1 MSVLPL
7 LEWIQGTEISE
18 GIRGSFWIFAVVQ
31 ALHLVTLS
39 MLAGSILI
47 VDLRLLGR
55 GITEQPVK
63 VVAQDAQPW
72 LIAALFGMLLTGVP
86 QFISDALKGV
96 QPSLLQGEDGI
107 PSPGAPLHVHPAPQ
121 RHAGGRWAREAC
133 LAHGRGHRVDRA
145 MVGRGGLGPTD
156 RIVLRGARCSNQM

>member
-1 MSVLPL
+1 MSLLPL
-7 LEWIQGTEISE
+7 FEWIQGTAISE

-72 LIAALFGMLLTGVP
+72 MIAALFGMLLTGVP
-86 QFISDALKGV
+86 QFISDATKEYNHPFFRAKMGFLLLALLFTFTLRRNVTLADVGSVTPVWRTVVGIVSIALWLGV
-96 QPSLLQGEDGI
+96 AVS
-107 PSPGAPLHVHPAPQ
+107 
-121 RHAGGRWAREAC
+121 GR
-133 LAHGRGHRVDRA
+133 LI
-145 MVGRGGLGPTD
+145 GLF
-156 RIVLRGARCSNQM
+156 S

>member
-7 LEWIQGTEISE
+7 LEWIQATEVSE

-72 LIAALFGMLLTGVP
+72 LIAALFGMLLTGLP
-86 QFISDALKGV
+86 QFISDALKEYNHPFFRAKMGFLFLA
-96 QPSLLQGEDGI
+96 LLFTFTLRRNVTLAD
-107 PSPGAPLHVHPAPQ
+107 ATRVKPLWRTVVGLVSIGLWLSVAVS
-121 RHAGGRWAREAC
+121 GR
-133 LAHGRGHRVDRA
+133 LI
-145 MVGRGGLGPTD
+145 GLF
-156 RIVLRGARCSNQM
+156 S

>member
-1 MSVLPL
+1 MSVLPF
-7 LEWIQGTEISE
+7 LEWIQATEVSE

-72 LIAALFGMLLTGVP
+72 LIAALFGMLLTGLP
-86 QFISDALKGV
+86 QFISDALKEYNHPFFRAKMGFLFLA
-96 QPSLLQGEDGI
+96 LLFTFTLRRNVTLAD
-107 PSPGAPLHVHPAPQ
+107 AARVKPLWRTVVGLVSIGLWLSVAVS
-121 RHAGGRWAREAC
+121 GR
-133 LAHGRGHRVDRA
+133 LI
-145 MVGRGGLGPTD
+145 GLF
-156 RIVLRGARCSNQM
+156 S